1 MATMAKKKAAPSA
14 TKAKTSADRPA
25 IAVTL
30 RGSPEWKTW
39 VECLA
44 DHCRLDV
51 AKVID
56 RALVDY
62 ARKEGFKAEAPSR

>member
-1 MATMAKKKAAPSA
+1 MARKRTAPKKTAKVE
-14 TKAKTSADRPA
+14 RPA

-30 RGSPEWKTW
+30 RGSPAWKSW
-39 VECLA
+39 VEGLA

-56 RALVDY
+56 RALIDY
-62 ARKEGFKAEAPSR
+62 ARKEGYKAEAPSR

>member
-1 MATMAKKKAAPSA
+1 MAKKTTKGKAVG
-14 TKAKTSADRPA
+14 KTIERPA

-30 RGSPEWKTW
+30 RGSPEWKSW
-39 VECLA
+39 VEDLA

-56 RALVDY
+56 RALIDY
-62 ARKEGFKAEAPSR
+62 ARKEGFKAEAPQR